1 MHWNQLVVEEV
12 KAISQC
18 ASQMKTFIDLSGN
31 SPRQI
36 ALRIEEP
43 KVNPDQGAK
52 AQKHHHCITL
62 GHKLL
67 EQWKA
72 STVQERLYETNS
84 EVWRPGNPLA
94 SLVESFQ
101 QRALEQGR
109 DQMARFPQGMQIP
122 RKINSSRK
130 TNGLSDCGNNW
141 FSKGNGFIA
150 LLRIIGDIQS
160 LLLTLMCN
168 IVSTYFSKK
177 SAGPAISDQIEQS
190 RRYCFID
197 SAILICKLQH
207 LNPNVPIKTQIE
219 LIVAM
224 QDLLAEYGLCCADKS
239 KSDTVNVASNTV
251 NVAIDKGNIVEKD
264 VLEGVPSKGILS
276 HESMEKENTGLECSK
291 CSGDGPN
298 GMSHGEKASKQFNDL
313 AASSRT
319 GLVKLRRVLRAIRKH
334 IPQPPD
340 NVLAGNAIDKFL
352 DDPNLCEDKL
362 SEVAGSDGFLDSIM
376 KIIFPDGRSLKQLK
390 ASSLGSSDPY
400 LEVYCNLYYLL
411 AQAGFVLTKEGEEFV
426 EQDANL
432 FKYDLQYNPLRFE
445 SWQRLAN
452 ISDKEVDLLLNDGSK
467 QINVI
472 GWRKNSILPHRV
484 ETSRRRSRR
493 CLLMTLA
500 LAKTSAQQGEMHGL
514 LALMYYDGPQNVVP
528 FYDQRSVL
536 PLKDSAWTMFCHNA
550 MRHFKKAFARKIGLT
565 HSIWGNSLK
574 SLDNSHEMSFSYYD
588 KAIDLNPSAVDAVY
602 RMHAS
607 RLKLLCTRGKQNKE
621 VVAEYSF
628 SESTKENV
636 MKILSR
642 MGTEIPDLLMD
653 VEDKSIQTNPEDTKL
668 VDSHQLEE
676 AWHMLYR
683 DCLSAL
689 EICVE
694 GDLKHFH
701 KARYMLAQG
710 LYRRG

>member
-1 MHWNQLVVEEV
+1 MFLRECLP
-12 KAISQC
+12 KAFC
-18 ASQMKTFIDLSGN
+18 
-31 SPRQI
+31 
-36 ALRIEEP
+36 
-43 KVNPDQGAK
+43 
-52 AQKHHHCITL
+52 
-62 GHKLL
+62 
-67 EQWKA
+67 
-72 STVQERLYETNS
+72 
-84 EVWRPGNPLA
+84 
-94 SLVESFQ
+94 
-101 QRALEQGR
+101 
-109 DQMARFPQGMQIP
+109 
-122 RKINSSRK
+122 
-130 TNGLSDCGNNW
+130 
-141 FSKGNGFIA
+141 
-150 LLRIIGDIQS
+150 
-160 LLLTLMCN
+160 LT
-168 IVSTYFSKK
+168 
-177 SAGPAISDQIEQS
+177 
-190 RRYCFID
+190 
-197 SAILICKLQH
+197 
-207 LNPNVPIKTQIE
+207 
-219 LIVAM
+219 
-224 QDLLAEYGLCCADKS
+224 
-239 KSDTVNVASNTV
+239 
-251 NVAIDKGNIVEKD
+251 
-264 VLEGVPSKGILS
+264 
-276 HESMEKENTGLECSK
+276 ESMEKENTGLECSK

-298 GMSHGEKASKQFNDL
+298 GMSHGEKASKQFTDL
-313 AASSRT
+313 GSELTEDEREELELELIMLWIDAISVCMRT
-319 GLVKLRRVLRAIRKH
+319 GLIKLRRVLRAIRKH

-426 EQDANL
+426 ERDANL

-452 ISDKEVDLLLNDGSK
+452 I
-467 QINVI
+467 
-472 GWRKNSILPHRV
+472 
-484 ETSRRRSRR
+484 
-493 CLLMTLA
+493 
-500 LAKTSAQQGEMHGL
+500 
-514 LALMYYDGPQNVVP
+514 YD
-528 FYDQRSVL
+528 
-536 PLKDSAWTMFCHNA
+536 
-550 MRHFKKAFARKIGLT
+550 
-565 HSIWGNSLK
+565 
-574 SLDNSHEMSFSYYD
+574 
-588 KAIDLNPSAVDAVY
+588 
-602 RMHAS
+602 
-607 RLKLLCTRGKQNKE
+607 E

-710 LYRRG
+710 LYRRGDTSCAVLPSSVNLYVVPFQLATAGHFYPGLDGVNALDLNIPRKLLLWA